1 MHYDKHAIDQATG
14 WLWRRYLLA
23 QAKLF
28 LRASVNENATV
39 LSISNMDNQK

>member
-1 MHYDKHAIDQATG
+1 
-14 WLWRRYLLA
+14 LLA